1 MNAVSPKKNKRAVSP
16 EKHKIRAKKG
26 TIKKIFRYVGK
37 YPIALVLTLLLAV
50 VTVAL
55 TLYVPILIGDAID
68 CIIGEGNVNFS
79 ALKTI
84 FLKIGISVA
93 ITAAAQW
100 IMSALNNR
108 ITYQVVRDLRSDAF
122 SKISS
127 LPLKYLDS
135 HPHGETVSRIIADAD
150 QFADGLLMGFT
161 QFFTGVMTILGTL
174 AFMLVMNWKIALVVI
189 FVTPL
194 SMFIAKYISSHTYAF
209 FKKQSET
216 RGEQTAFAEEAI
228 AGLKTVQAFSHERE
242 NMEKFD
248 EINTR
253 LEKSSL
259 NASFYSSLANPATRF
274 VNNIVYALVTLI
286 GAFHIL
292 SDGAFTV
299 GMLTI
304 FLSYANQY
312 TKPFNEISGV
322 VTELQNAVACAAR
335 IFELL
340 DEKEQPSDEGKR
352 ELPKAEGNV
361 ELKDVYFSY
370 RPEQKLIEDFS
381 LSVKPGQRVAIVGPT
396 GCGKTTLINLLMRF

>member
-135 HPHGETVSRIIADAD
+135 HPTERRSAALSR
-150 QFADGLLMGFT
+150 T
-161 QFFTGVMTILGTL
+161 R
-174 AFMLVMNWKIALVVI
+174 
-189 FVTPL
+189 
-194 SMFIAKYISSHTYAF
+194 ISS
-209 FKKQSET
+209 
-216 RGEQTAFAEEAI
+216 R
-228 AGLKTVQAFSHERE
+228 
-242 NMEKFD
+242 
-248 EINTR
+248 
-253 LEKSSL
+253 
-259 NASFYSSLANPATRF
+259 
-274 VNNIVYALVTLI
+274 
-286 GAFHIL
+286 
-292 SDGAFTV
+292 
-299 GMLTI
+299 
-304 FLSYANQY
+304 
-312 TKPFNEISGV
+312 
-322 VTELQNAVACAAR
+322 
-335 IFELL
+335 
-340 DEKEQPSDEGKR
+340 
-352 ELPKAEGNV
+352 
-361 ELKDVYFSY
+361 
-370 RPEQKLIEDFS
+370 
-381 LSVKPGQRVAIVGPT
+381 T
-396 GCGKTTLINLLMRF
+396 GF

>member
-1 MNAVSPKKNKRAVSP
+1 M
-16 EKHKIRAKKG
+16 
-26 TIKKIFRYVGK
+26 
-37 YPIALVLTLLLAV
+37 LTLLLAV

-100 IMSALNNR
+100 IMSVLNNR
-108 ITYQVVRDLRSDAF
+108 ITYQVVRDFRSDAF

-209 FKKQSET
+209 FKNNRRRAGNRPPLRKKPS
-216 RGEQTAFAEEAI
+216 RG
-228 AGLKTVQAFSHERE
+228 
-242 NMEKFD
+242 
-248 EINTR
+248 
-253 LEKSSL
+253 
-259 NASFYSSLANPATRF
+259 
-274 VNNIVYALVTLI
+274 
-286 GAFHIL
+286 
-292 SDGAFTV
+292 
-299 GMLTI
+299 
-304 FLSYANQY
+304 
-312 TKPFNEISGV
+312 
-322 VTELQNAVACAAR
+322 
-335 IFELL
+335 
-340 DEKEQPSDEGKR
+340 
-352 ELPKAEGNV
+352 
-361 ELKDVYFSY
+361 
-370 RPEQKLIEDFS
+370 
-381 LSVKPGQRVAIVGPT
+381 
-396 GCGKTTLINLLMRF
+396 

>member
-1 MNAVSPKKNKRAVSP
+1 M
-16 EKHKIRAKKG
+16 
-26 TIKKIFRYVGK
+26 
-37 YPIALVLTLLLAV
+37 LTLLLAV

-216 RGEQTAFAEEAI
+216 RRGTDRLCGRSHRGAENSSGLFARKGEHGKI
-228 AGLKTVQAFSHERE
+228 R
-242 NMEKFD
+242 
-248 EINTR
+248 R
-253 LEKSSL
+253 
-259 NASFYSSLANPATRF
+259 
-274 VNNIVYALVTLI
+274 
-286 GAFHIL
+286 
-292 SDGAFTV
+292 
-299 GMLTI
+299 
-304 FLSYANQY
+304 NQY
-312 TKPFNEISGV
+312 PPRK
-322 VTELQNAVACAAR
+322 ELAERLVLFLFGQSRDAVR
-335 IFELL
+335 
-340 DEKEQPSDEGKR
+340 Q
-352 ELPKAEGNV
+352 
-361 ELKDVYFSY
+361 
-370 RPEQKLIEDFS
+370 
-381 LSVKPGQRVAIVGPT
+381 
-396 GCGKTTLINLLMRF
+396 